1 MNYELIEKE
10 MLELSI
16 KEEQEYYD
24 YITLNEYKARA
35 LDLIL
40 EEINTCKKNIDKI
53 LESYC
58 RTDSFQSWFYYEQK
72 IYIINLLLIDL
83 GGEMEG
89 ISLEQIKAQEIVEI
103 LSDIIQKSIIQSKNK
118 GENEN
123 E

>member
-1 MNYELIEKE
+1 
-10 MLELSI
+10 MLELLI

-24 YITLNEYKARA
+24 YIKLNAYKARS

-40 EEINTCKKNIDKI
+40 EELNTCKKNIDEI

-103 LSDIIQKSIIQSKNK
+103 LSNIIQKSIIQSKNK
-118 GENEN
+118 GEKEN